1 MLVYLA
7 AYIKR
12 VPLAWESDLTVNVCI
27 LSVLF
32 FEAVLYGGLIP
43 VNTQYQRLFASA
55 PIRLTLLD
63 KEGHTV
69 LSSPGTRPISR
80 SVWKRLHTDIQQPLL
95 RDRDTQ
101 FHAVPIQGGM
111 AVWQED
117 LSQINRLHRE
127 IQDVQTRLEAANS
140 LLREEGE
147 VKKRLLAAQTNQA
160 LFEQLN
166 RDMERRIT
174 SLVNLIEALPETE
187 NPGNLTAYITLCLC
201 HIKRRCNLFFLA
213 RQGELLPGN
222 ELGMYLDELAELG
235 CYGGLKALIRCGQI
249 GALEIRSAALCY
261 DFAFE
266 TISWTLREEASPLMG
281 YLEKEGSQLAFRFL
295 PGGDSRRWKF
305 SRELTDSVAALGGQ
319 IVWKDLDDAFGI
331 CLSIPLGG
339 ESCG

>member
-1 MLVYLA
+1 M
-7 AYIKR
+7 
-12 VPLAWESDLTVNVCI
+12 
-27 LSVLF
+27 
-32 FEAVLYGGLIP
+32 
-43 VNTQYQRLFASA
+43 
-55 PIRLTLLD
+55 
-63 KEGHTV
+63 
-69 LSSPGTRPISR
+69 
-80 SVWKRLHTDIQQPLL
+80 
-95 RDRDTQ
+95 
-101 FHAVPIQGGM
+101 
-111 AVWQED
+111 
-117 LSQINRLHRE
+117 
-127 IQDVQTRLEAANS
+127 
-140 LLREEGE
+140 
-147 VKKRLLAAQTNQA
+147 
-160 LFEQLN
+160 
-166 RDMERRIT
+166 
-174 SLVNLIEALPETE
+174 
-187 NPGNLTAYITLCLC
+187 TAYITLCLC